1 MYVLIPTNQ
10 LESLSSGRFAV
21 PLPHLSRSLHDPIF
35 FRPKV
40 KDSVHVGLP
49 IKAHICGLD
58 IAIVAPSISNNDAR
72 SSRNCVK
79 LFSEIY
85 YFVGRSASSKGYSNG
100 TNLRRL
106 SLQALPFCQQH
117 SRISSA
123 IVFKKSKQAI
133 RLMAALRFL
142 VIGTLLSQMIIGS
155 PQTSL

>member
-1 MYVLIPTNQ
+1 MTSISHIGVLSKRQYLTYISINTNVYVLIPTNQ
-10 LESLSSGRFAV
+10 LESLSGGRFAV

-85 YFVGRSASSKGYSNG
+85 YFGWKISQ
-100 TNLRRL
+100 
-106 SLQALPFCQQH
+106 LQ
-117 SRISSA
+117 RI
-123 IVFKKSKQAI
+123 FKWHQS
-133 RLMAALRFL
+133 
-142 VIGTLLSQMIIGS
+142 
-155 PQTSL
+155 QTSEPTGITILPATLKDLFC